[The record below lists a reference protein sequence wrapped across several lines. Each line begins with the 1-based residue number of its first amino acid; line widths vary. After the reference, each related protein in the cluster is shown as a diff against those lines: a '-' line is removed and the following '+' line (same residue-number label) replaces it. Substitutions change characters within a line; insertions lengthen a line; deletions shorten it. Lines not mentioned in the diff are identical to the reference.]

1 MDICDILLRGFMESY
16 EEHTTE
22 KYDLVVMQ
30 PFSIVYEGLTKEEAD
45 AKIQAIQDLAVGSNK
60 PNLMVSWQLLDKD
73 GNHVT
78 LGENYVML

>member
-1 MDICDILLRGFMESY
+1 MESY